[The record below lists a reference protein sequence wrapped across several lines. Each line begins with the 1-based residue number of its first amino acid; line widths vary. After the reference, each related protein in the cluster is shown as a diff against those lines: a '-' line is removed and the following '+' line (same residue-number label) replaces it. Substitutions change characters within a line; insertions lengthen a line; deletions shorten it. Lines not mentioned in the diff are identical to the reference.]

1 MSPVSVSVLHIELVY
16 HIWNLCATV
25 FGQKMRRFGFNK
37 IHLAVNAAEKGKI
50 RFQRVHIGKRRIVRP
65 HKHCIYS

>member
-16 HIWNLCATV
+16 HIWHLCATV
-25 FGQKMRRFGFNK
+25 FVQKMRRFGFNK

-50 RFQRVHIGKRRIVRP
+50 RF
-65 HKHCIYS
+65 

>member
-16 HIWNLCATV
+16 HICHLCATV
-25 FGQKMRRFGFNK
+25 FVQKMRRFGFNK

-50 RFQRVHIGKRRIVRP
+50 RFQRVHIGERRIVRP